1 MERDRRARLRA
12 RERDRAGCDPAGLDG
27 APVVLPVEALPLR
40 RALDA
45 WFDAHTIRPRVV
57 AECEDS
63 ALVKELGAS
72 GAGLFPAPTA
82 IERDLTR
89 RYDLRVAGRVPGIRE
104 RFYAITADRRLQ
116 HPAVVAISMAAR
128 GDVFPPQRKSI
139 SR

>member
-1 MERDRRARLRA
+1 MTPC
-12 RERDRAGCDPAGLDG
+12 GVPANVLSFG

-89 RYDLRVAGRVPGIRE
+89 RYDLKV
-104 RFYAITADRRLQ
+104 
-116 HPAVVAISMAAR
+116 HPNRQTGLTTSHPKNLSRPAMR
-128 GDVFPPQRKSI
+128 GTRCQ
-139 SR
+139 SRHEHA

>member
-1 MERDRRARLRA
+1 M
-12 RERDRAGCDPAGLDG
+12 
-27 APVVLPVEALPLR
+27 
-40 RALDA
+40 
-45 WFDAHTIRPRVV
+45 V